1 MITLLKYSFL
11 ISCSLY
17 VYVNILKPSSVYCR
31 FAKKLIFLFLPI
43 ILSFLTCF
51 LHFYLAPAS
60 IPGMVLLS
68 FGAFTVIFCIPWK
81 VSASATLL
89 SYGCSYLFF
98 TLNAF
103 ILSAMEILMIKKFNY
118 YPPKLLLTLALG
130 VMMLLEAVILFRA
143 RRLSRGL
150 PFLWELGNGYTGT
163 FISIAILTAIS
174 FLSLNNDL
182 HFIYFVLIFSVVI
195 WGITLLFWWKERIT
209 KKYLDQVN
217 TRAAHDLEETI
228 SAKDSEIEYLKKQNN
243 ALAKMIHKDNKL
255 IPAMEYS
262 VRKLFRSAESSEN
275 IPFREEALKLLKEL
289 EQIFQDRCGLLRDY
303 ELTGKQLPSTRIV
316 SIDILLAYMLQ
327 RSAKQNISFDV
338 IIPEDIQSVTKRVN
352 REDLRTLL
360 ADLLENALIAASES
374 EQKKVLLIMENKDGA
389 YTVDVYD
396 SGPSFSREV
405 LSNFGFRPVTTHKSS
420 GGSGI
425 GLMTISELCTKH
437 HAAFTVEE
445 LTENHSYRKKVS
457 VCFTPDTS
465 PPSCPQW
472 VPSHS

>member
-11 ISCSLY
+11 ICCSLY
-17 VYVNILKPSSVYCR
+17 VYVNILKPSFVYGR
-31 FAKKLIFLFLPI
+31 FAKKVIYLSLPI

-51 LHFYLAPAS
+51 LHFYFAPVS

-68 FGAFTVIFCIPWK
+68 FGAFTIIFCIPWK

-98 TLNAF
+98 GFNTF

-118 YPPKLLLTLALG
+118 YPPKLLLTLSLG
-130 VMMLLEAVILFRA
+130 VMLLLEATILFRT

-150 PFLWELGNGYTGT
+150 PFLWDLGSSYTGT
-163 FISIAILTAIS
+163 FISIAILTAVS
-174 FLSLNNDL
+174 FLSLNNDI
-182 HFIYFVLIFSVVI
+182 HFIYFVLIFSIVV
-195 WGITLLFWWKERIT
+195 WGIALLFWWKERIT

-217 TRAAHDLEETI
+217 ARTSQEFEETI
-228 SAKDSEIEYLKKQNN
+228 SAKDSEIAYLREQNN

-262 VRKLFRSAESSEN
+262 VRELFRSAADSSEN

-289 EQIFQDRCGLLRDY
+289 EQIFQDRSGLLRDY
-303 ELTGKQLPSTRIV
+303 ESAGKQLPPTGIV
-316 SIDILLAYMLQ
+316 SVDILLAYMLQ
-327 RSAKQNISFDV
+327 KSAKQNINFDV
-338 IIPEDIQSVTKRVN
+338 IIPEDIQSVTERIN
-352 REDLRTLL
+352 CEDLRTLL

-374 EQKKVLLIMENKDGA
+374 EQKKVLLIIGHKDEV

-396 SGPSFSREV
+396 SGPSFSLEV
-405 LSNFGFRPVTTHKSS
+405 LSNFGTRPVTTHKSS

-425 GLMTISELCTKH
+425 GLMTISELCTKY
-437 HAAFTVEE
+437 HAVFTVEE
-445 LTENHSYRKKVS
+445 LTENFSYRKKVS
-457 VCFTPDTS
+457 VCFTPYTLS
-465 PPSCPQW
+465 PSCPQ
-472 VPSHS
+472 